1 MMLMLADASLTHT
14 HTYSFWRGIL
24 ATNRVRPVVAPGP
37 GPFRRLD
44 APDGGSSQRKAEH
57 EQGTAAQLRLEI
69 VVSENRESHFTGY

>member
-1 MMLMLADASLTHT
+1 MMLMLLMLVSHT